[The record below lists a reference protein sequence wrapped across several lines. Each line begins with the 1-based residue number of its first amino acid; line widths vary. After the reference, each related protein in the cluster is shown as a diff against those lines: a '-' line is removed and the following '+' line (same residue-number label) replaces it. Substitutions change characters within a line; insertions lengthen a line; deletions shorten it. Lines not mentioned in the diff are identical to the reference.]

1 MDTSKIEKN
10 GKIFMLAY
18 DQGLEHG
25 PSQDFNNKNVDPAF
39 ILDLAVEGGAS
50 CIALQYGIAERFYTE
65 EYKSKIPLILKL
77 NGKTKLNSGNYLAAD
92 ISTVEDAVNLG
103 AVGIGYTIN
112 PGQKD
117 EHIGFEKFAKIRHE
131 AEKAGLIT
139 VLWAYARGP
148 EISDQHSKDVVAY
161 AVRAGA
167 ELGADVLKV
176 KYTGDPESFAWAVKS
191 AAGAKVIASGT
202 DNFGED
208 YIADIEKMLTS
219 GAHGIAVGRRVWQH
233 ENAIELSKKLAEVI
247 YK

>member
-1 MDTSKIEKN
+1 METTTIEKN
-10 GKIFMLAY
+10 GKIYMLAY

-25 PSQDFNNKNVDPAF
+25 PSQDFNKQNADPKF
-39 ILDLAVEGGAS
+39 ILDLAVQGEAS
-50 CIALQYGIAERFYTE
+50 CVALQYGIAESFYNE
-65 EYKSKIPLILKL
+65 EYRSKIPLILKL

-92 ISTVEDAVNLG
+92 IATVEDAVRLG

-117 EHIGFEKFAKIRHE
+117 EHIGFEKFAKIRAE

-139 VLWAYARGP
+139 ILWAYARGP
-148 EISDQHSKDVVAY
+148 EITDQHAKDVVAY
-161 AVRAGA
+161 AVRTGA

-176 KYTGDPESFAWAVKS
+176 KYTGDPESFAWAVQS
-191 AAGAKVIASGT
+191 SAGAKVIASGT

-208 YIADIEKMLTS
+208 YIGDVEKMLTS
-219 GAHGIAVGRRVWQH
+219 GAHGIAVGRRVWQDP
-233 ENAIELSKKLAEVI
+233 NAEELSKQLAQVI